1 MAKRRKGQPE
11 RTTTPIEALMG
22 VWKKYGTLL
31 MGGLALVLII
41 ILVVNWTGRRAEGR
55 LEEAKK
61 ELADIAADDP
71 NRLTRLMQLEHEY
84 GDTEI
89 GPKVRMELSWEHLR
103 QRDYAKAE
111 PLLNEFLAAPDSM
124 PAYFKA
130 RARLGLAYVAMDR
143 KKYDEARTLFETVKR
158 ERLYA
163 TEAERMLAVIGKAKT
178 APVDSGPRP
187 AGKPTET
194 RSGS

>member
-1 MAKRRKGQPE
+1 MAKRRKIQPE
-11 RTTTPIEALMG
+11 HTKTPIEALMG
-22 VWKKYGTLL
+22 VWKKYGTLI

-41 ILVVNWTGRRAEGR
+41 VLVVNWTGHRAEGR

-61 ELADIAADDP
+61 ELADIAGDDP
-71 NRLTRLMQLEHEY
+71 NRLTRLMQLEHKY

-89 GPKVRMELSWEHLR
+89 GPRVRMELSWEHLR

-111 PLLNEFLAAPDSM
+111 PLLNEFLAASDSV

-158 ERLYA
+158 EKLYA
-163 TEAERMLAVIGKAKT
+163 TEAERMLKVIEKAKD
-178 APVDSGPRP
+178 APADSGPQP
-187 AGKPTET
+187 AGKPAKTG
-194 RSGS
+194 SGS